1 MKFKATAIAGI
12 AMAIFALPA
21 FAHHSYSMFDG
32 TKTVT
37 LEGTVKEF
45 QWVNPHAWILL
56 MVPDDAALP
65 SGALLQ

>member
-1 MKFKATAIAGI
+1 
-12 AMAIFALPA
+12 
-21 FAHHSYSMFDG
+21 MFDG